1 MATRTMG
8 PFPWSQGQSKLAQLP
23 DSQIRI
29 LTVIQRDLAV
39 IQRDLADALRR
50 SAPGGDRP

>member
-1 MATRTMG
+1 MATRTIG
-8 PFPWSQGQSKLAQLP
+8 PFPWSQGQSKLIQLP
-23 DSQIRI
+23 DSQMLI
-29 LTVIQRDLAV
+29 LTV